1 MTTEGYNLERT
12 RNIQKRSL
20 LAQVLHKHGIYN
32 PTIPQQLLD
41 ALSERFIVSKIQI
54 DKV

>member
-12 RNIQKRSL
+12 RDIQKRSL
-20 LAQVLHKHGIYN
+20 LSQVLHKHGIYN

-41 ALSERFIVSKIQI
+41 ALSERFIVSKI
-54 DKV
+54 KVDNM